1 MDAHLSDDEVKEDDQ
16 NIQQSLLNV
25 YQNVLQL
32 NESEINIMVSQGDVL
47 PLDIETMTDNTLKV
61 LSGMSNDF
69 RASRIERFKAFRT
82 WMREQDAAF
91 NKGEIKDINLYRVT
105 PDVLRIIML
114 RGSVDEEGQKKDM
127 RVKISAVEPGTFDGS
142 DEGFEKFKQ
151 GLSADLGQAEL
162 LYVIRHKKSARK
174 NLPGFQFLDDAT
186 SMTNESVYTLP
197 DAAYEP
203 ETTSEKFKK
212 DNMLVY
218 NMLRAKCTGG
228 PASELVKEYEDSQ
241 DGRTTWIKICAWYD
255 EDSVTAR
262 WPCRPDLNYLS
273 SNIQIGVDL
282 AICPPIFQNS
292 GRM

>member
-1 MDAHLSDDEVKEDDQ
+1 MDAHHSDDEVNEDEG
-16 NIQQSLLNV
+16 NIQQGLLDV
-25 YQNVLQL
+25 YQKVLEL
-32 NESEINIMVSQGDVL
+32 NESEINILMSQGYVL

-69 RASRIERFKAFRT
+69 RASRLERLKAFRT

-91 NKGEIKDINLYRVT
+91 IKGEVKDLNLYRVT
-105 PDVLRIIML
+105 QDVLRSIML
-114 RGSVDEEGQKKDM
+114 RGSVDEESQKKDM

-151 GLSADLGQAEL
+151 GLSAYLGQAKL

-197 DAAYEP
+197 DEAYEP

-228 PASELVKEYEDSQ
+228 PASELVRNTRIAKMAGPLGLRYVLGMKGIRSPAQ
-241 DGRTTWIKICAWYD
+241 WL
-255 EDSVTAR
+255 
-262 WPCRPDLNYLS
+262 CRPDLNYLS

-282 AICPPIFQNS
+282 AICPPIFRNS